1 MKRMVV
7 PLPPRRRAERFGG
20 KAAGLA
26 RLARMGYDIP
36 PTWVCSWRIGKRCL
50 SNHTRTLTNLRGAL
64 GSLLDP
70 VEKYAVRSS
79 ADVEDSAD
87 SSCAGLFDTEL
98 RLQGADAVLDG
109 MLRVWR
115 SVENPRARAVLHKQ
129 ISAKRIWMPVLI
141 QPMVSAL
148 CSGIAFSRNPITGTE
163 EVVVEAV
170 DGTSE
175 HLTQGTARPV
185 RWVIAPE
192 ASPSEEDETLPSL
205 PIAVLG
211 EIIEKTRRA
220 AATVGYPVDLEWA
233 YDGATLSWL
242 QMRPITSLGSLA
254 VYSNR
259 MSREFLPGLIKPMV
273 WSINVPMINGA
284 WVRLF
289 EEIVGPLN
297 LEPKTL
303 AKRFHYRAYFNMS
316 GMGSLLE
323 RLGFP
328 RNTLEILLGLAPRR
342 NGRSPIRLNRHL
354 IRHLPRAIRFML
366 GKLRFSRH
374 VQRWIPDV
382 LEKMRTLDDELNR
395 LDSAADRIAFV
406 TRLQPML
413 QDIAHARIVTQ
424 LLHFIQT
431 QRAERLLTRWKW
443 PQPLAVLENQD
454 PRVVALGPSPRLHG
468 LSLLLDRMGA
478 RQSALELSS
487 STFLDRHASAE
498 FTEAFAA
505 FMRRFGAISDSG
517 NDFSSEPWSENP
529 TKILAMAARLEPG
542 APRGADEGVADRRGA
557 ARVRRLVQRCVRRR
571 IDRETVGAAF
581 SSGLGLLRRALMGIA
596 EGWVAQGWLNERED
610 IFYLEWDQVAAVRG
624 GHHPNGV
631 PISETVAR
639 ERAAMDAAADVQ
651 LPEMIL
657 GDRPPQAGAAPP
669 ASDELRGIPASAGT
683 VEGAVRVLRST
694 DDAAK
699 LLPGDVLVIPY
710 SDVGWVPLFH
720 RAGAIVAEAGGTLSH
735 ASILAR
741 ELHIPAV
748 VSVDGACSLNDG
760 TTVLVNGDEGTV
772 TVKAVDGGAHP

>member
-1 MKRMVV
+1 MSRMVG
-7 PLPPRRRAERFGG
+7 PLQPRRRMERFGG
-20 KAAGLA
+20 KASGLA
-26 RLARMGYDIP
+26 RLAKMGYDIP
-36 PTWVCSWRIGKRCL
+36 STWVCSWRIGKRCL
-50 SNHTRTLTNLRGAL
+50 GNHTRTLTDLRAAL
-64 GSLLDP
+64 GDLLDP

-79 ADVEDSAD
+79 ADVEDSAG

-98 RLQGADAVLDG
+98 HLQGADAVLDG

-115 SVENPRARAVLHKQ
+115 SVENPRAQAMLREQ
-129 ISAKRIWMPVLI
+129 TSAKLIRMSVLI

-148 CSGIAFSRNPITGTE
+148 CSGIAFSRNPITGYE

-192 ASPSEEDETLPSL
+192 ASLSEEDETLSSL
-205 PIAVLG
+205 PVAVLG
-211 EIIEKTRRA
+211 EIIEKTKRA

-254 VYSNR
+254 VYSNK

-289 EEIVGPLN
+289 EEIVGPLD

-323 RLGFP
+323 KLGFP
-328 RNTLEILLGLAPRR
+328 RNTLEILLGLAARR
-342 NGRSPIRLNRHL
+342 NDRSPIRLNRHL

-374 VQRWIPDV
+374 VQAWIPVV
-382 LEKMRTLDDELNR
+382 LAKMRTLDDELSR

-406 TRLQPML
+406 TQLQPIL
-413 QDIAHARIVTQ
+413 QDIAYARIVTQ

-431 QRAERLLTRWKW
+431 QRAEGLLKRWKW

-454 PRVVALGPSPRLHG
+454 PRVCALGPSPGLRK
-468 LSLLLDRMGA
+468 LSLLLDRMDA

-487 STFLDRHASAE
+487 SEFLDRHALAE
-498 FTEAFAA
+498 FAEAFATV
-505 FMRRFGAISDSG
+505 MRRFGAVSDSG

-529 TKILAMAARLEPG
+529 TKVLAMAARLDPG
-542 APRGADEGVADRRGA
+542 ASHGADEGIADRRSAG
-557 ARVRRLVQRCVRRR
+557 RVRRLIQRCVRRR

-581 SSGLGLLRRALMGIA
+581 STGLGLLRRALMGIA
-596 EGWVAQGWLNERED
+596 NAWVAQGWLDERED

-624 GHHPNGV
+624 GRHPNGI

-639 ERAAMDAAADVQ
+639 ERTAMAEAVDVQ

-657 GDRPPQAGAAPP
+657 GNRPPQVGATPS

-683 VEGAVRVLRST
+683 FEGAVRVLRST

-699 LLPGDVLVIPY
+699 LLPGDVLIIPY

-748 VSVDGACSLNDG
+748 VSVDGACTLDDG
-760 TTVLVNGDEGTV
+760 TMVLVNGDEGTV
-772 TVKAVDGGAHP
+772 TVKAADGGAHP